1 MNSVNDTLPPVH
13 RLSIELLEFI
23 FLLLSQPVTK
33 MVTAHVC
40 QYWRQITLGSPRICA
55 RICVNGYL
63 TDGSSHL
70 ARAALARSN
79 PIPVHIHIASRRL
92 VTSAEEVLL
101 WDDVLRQSV
110 RWEQARLSL
119 PLVVAMKVTELNAP
133 LLRALDIGVMPR
145 EPCLD
150 SEQSGEAD
158 TEDDSDEED
167 IIGPEFFIKA
177 PLLTHATIAG
187 TLCPLQIA
195 LPYAQLLNLSLQL
208 GAYDDSLRDLI
219 DVLTPCTLLAHLT
232 VSMTACSGTDTVPFT
247 LPALQ
252 VLDVNNQATELCR
265 DLAAPSL
272 HKIVFRMEHIDVQDP
287 ERYLNKELLS
297 LLRLARRCGD
307 KITSLTLRVGI
318 FESDESGDIL
328 DRVLRALPGVTELE
342 TWEYLG
348 RANVYEYSLII
359 DGALHQLYDPNAP
372 LLPNLTKLS
381 MHTWHSDW
389 IRRDM
394 DDIRAMVESRRR
406 DGVLGRATLQYLEL
420 DQQTDL
426 WPDDDWQYEFS
437 SLEECERTY
446 VEDHADAFEWMVEM
460 RKAGLDIQS
469 DWLDKF
475 LAFKLQPRVPGPRKP
490 KFDITIGR

>member
-1 MNSVNDTLPPVH
+1 MNSPDGTIPPVH
-13 RLSIELLEFI
+13 RLSVELLECI
-23 FLLLSQPVTK
+23 FSLLSQPITN
-33 MVTAHVC
+33 MITAHVC
-40 QYWRQITLGSPRICA
+40 QYWRQIMLGSPLLWTRIS
-55 RICVNGYL
+55 VDGYL

-70 ARAALARSN
+70 ARVALERSH
-79 PIPVHIHIASRRL
+79 PLPVHIHLTSRRL
-92 VTSAEEVLL
+92 ITSAEERLL
-101 WDDVLRQSV
+101 WDDVLGQSV
-110 RWEQARLSL
+110 RWERARLRL
-119 PLVVAMKVTELNAP
+119 PLVTAMKVTELNAP
-133 LLRALDIGVMPR
+133 LLRAFDIGVMPM

-150 SEQSGEAD
+150 IEQSDEAD
-158 TEDDSDEED
+158 TEDDSNEED
-167 IIGPEFFIKA
+167 IIGPEFSVKA

-187 TLCPLQIA
+187 TLRPLQIT
-195 LPYAQLLNLSLQL
+195 LPYAQLLSLNLQL

-219 DVLTPCTLLAHLT
+219 DVLTPCTLLTHLT

-265 DLAAPSL
+265 DLIAPSL

-307 KITSLTLRVGI
+307 KITTLTLRVGI
-318 FESDESGDIL
+318 FESDGSGDIL

-342 TWEYLG
+342 TWEILG
-348 RANVYEYSLII
+348 QENVYEYSLII

-372 LLPNLTKLS
+372 FLPNLTKLS

-469 DWLDKF
+469 NWLDKF
-475 LAFKLQPRVPGPRKP
+475 LAYKVQPRVEGQENRGLTSP
-490 KFDITIGR
+490 